1 MVVVVVALCAA
12 LIAGSVAWRL
22 GLRRSRRIE
31 GRMAGERAP
40 FGALANEDLLTG
52 LPNKRAFDDRL
63 ETELRRAAREY
74 YPVALVVLDLDRF
87 KQINDTWGHPVGD
100 EALVKLAQHVEAE
113 LRAGDICG
121 RVGGDEFVLAL
132 VRADAHSAERVL
144 GRLRRALEGVTIG
157 PAGERLAFSA
167 GIAEFPRHAT
177 EREQLVRCADSA
189 LYRGKAYGRGRAA
202 IYTPGVGTDG
212 THGQDTEE
220 AARLRSLLATLQA
233 LAKAVDAKH
242 RFTAGHSERVATYAV
257 ALARSL
263 GFGEGRL
270 ARGGHGGAP
279 RRGAAR
285 RGTSGGAA
293 ARRREDRHPRDDPD
307 EGGPAQPRGARGA
320 ATALGARPRDALGR
334 GHARARALGE
344 PPARALRRRGL
355 SLRPRG
361 PRDPRREP
369 HPARGGRARPDD
381 APERPAPR
389 AAPTRGAGGAVLLR
403 GQPGGPGDSR
413 ARDRAGAERRAE
425 DREPRRAA
433 GPAARLGGRALPPGL
448 LRRFSPLPGPVR
460 RCRAGRGCGR
470 VQRAG

>member
-1 MVVVVVALCAA
+1 MVIVAAALAAA
-12 LIAGSVAWRL
+12 LIAGSAAWRL

-31 GRMAGERAP
+31 ARMAGERAA
-40 FGALANEDLLTG
+40 FEALAHEDPLTG

-63 ETELRRAAREY
+63 DTELRRATREY

-87 KQINDTWGHPVGD
+87 KQINDTWGHPIGD
-100 EALVKLAQHVEAE
+100 EALVRLAQHVEAE

-144 GRLRRALEGVTIG
+144 GRWRMILEQAASL

-212 THGQDTEE
+212 THGQDSEE

-263 GFGEGRL
+263 GFGEERLDAVRQAALLHDVGKIGIRETILTKEDPLNLEELEELQRHSELGRAMLSGAGMPEL
-270 ARGGHGGAP
+270 ARWVNHLHERFDGEGYPYGLAGREIPVESRILHVADALDQMTRPSALRRTRPIREALAELSYCSGSRVDPEIAARAIDLVQSGELKISGHDPKPAP
-279 RRGAAR
+279 RR
-285 RGTSGGAA
+285 SL
-293 ARRREDRHPRDDPD
+293 D
-307 EGGPAQPRGARGA
+307 
-320 ATALGARPRDALGR
+320 RPRT
-334 GHARARALGE
+334 RARSA
-344 PPARALRRRGL
+344 
-355 SLRPRG
+355 
-361 PRDPRREP
+361 D
-369 HPARGGRARPDD
+369 
-381 APERPAPR
+381 
-389 AAPTRGAGGAVLLR
+389 
-403 GQPGGPGDSR
+403 
-413 ARDRAGAERRAE
+413 
-425 DREPRRAA
+425 
-433 GPAARLGGRALPPGL
+433 
-448 LRRFSPLPGPVR
+448 
-460 RCRAGRGCGR
+460 
-470 VQRAG
+470 